1 MLRRLY
7 RSLLVGCGLGLAVEV
22 VPVLAQ
28 CAMCRTAVAGSSQ
41 ADEIAKIL
49 NTAILVLLIPPL
61 AVLGLVFWL
70 ALTIWNRRNDEQEN
84 PESAEPSREL
94 RLTGESGYQRT

>member
-1 MLRRLY
+1 
-7 RSLLVGCGLGLAVEV
+7 
-22 VPVLAQ
+22 
-28 CAMCRTAVAGSSQ
+28 
-41 ADEIAKIL
+41 
-49 NTAILVLLIPPL
+49 LLIPPL